1 MQVSKLL
8 SQDQILSESAVT
20 EPKQEKEN
28 MSSLISE
35 LQNLA
40 NNIVDYD
47 EKKLELELG
56 NLP

>member
-1 MQVSKLL
+1 ML